1 MSLSAAS
8 AVPKPSPRGPR
19 LFGIPYGEFGLFASL
34 LLSLALGFI
43 TFFGVTFLS
52 IFGILIYNA
61 ATHSAIDL
69 SHGYKYVAF
78 PAGLAVLAISLLILG
93 TVWMRRRLTGK

>member
-8 AVPKPSPRGPR
+8 AAATPSPRGPR
-19 LFGIPYGEFGLFASL
+19 IFGIPFGDFGLFASV
-34 LLSLALGFI
+34 LLSLALGFM

-52 IFGILIYNA
+52 IFAILIYNN
-61 ATHSAIDL
+61 ATHHVIDL

-78 PAGLAVLAISLLILG
+78 PAGLVVLFGSLVTLG
-93 TVWMRRRLTGK
+93 TVWMRRRLLGR